1 MGILDNL
8 NLFEAGGYDPNA
20 TNTTNTQGMNLPNLF
35 MTQPGLIN
43 SIMTPEQQQQLQ
55 SQATKRGLLTGA
67 LTYLATP
74 KTMGVGSALPYLSK
88 AYLGG
93 MQGAQ
98 STYDVASK
106 NLTDVMT
113 LQRLGKQIE
122 LQGMTSGERAQ
133 NYLNKAEEAL
143 SQDPTNP
150 KLQAA
155 VINAKNQLNKETTFA
170 PPTIV
175 FKEQGAEAQKVG
187 EYFGKTFTDLQEAE
201 IKSRQRVQKLER
213 ATDLLKDID
222 TGKLTAQGVEL
233 GKLLNSA
240 GFPIAEDIG
249 NLEAADALFKEYALE
264 LRDPSGGAG
273 MPGAMSDADR
283 EFLQK
288 ASGSITTSPKAREI
302 MLETQQAIAK
312 RNADVA
318 KLARDYRKAN
328 KQIDEGFYDD
338 LKEFSDK
345 NPLFTKPFEEK
356 YGAGQS
362 MTGNMIGGDIKPQT
376 SGGFRIID

>member
-155 VINAKNQLNKETTFA
+155 VINAQNQLKKETTFA

-187 EYFGKTFTDLQEAE
+187 EYFGKTFTDLQESE